1 MRQGWGC
8 GLDPDNTGPQPTI
21 WFSECFT
28 ERLKRPSLDQ
38 APPASADR
46 NRQWEHTGLTG
57 SWGFLEPKNVTGVLV
72 TLALHAVG
80 RGSAPSAEVSSLGS
94 WCSKNTLEFISPF
107 WPGFPHLK
115 IWSEKVSFGVWGCDF
130 NQWSCRPG
138 RFGEPSSLRTAVPVH
153 PTEVRKAKE

>member
-46 NRQWEHTGLTG
+46 NRLWGAHGADWEL
-57 SWGFLEPKNVTGVLV
+57 GFPGTKECDWCASDLG
-72 TLALHAVG
+72 LALCG
-80 RGSAPSAEVSSLGS
+80 EGLSSI
-94 WCSKNTLEFISPF
+94 C
-107 WPGFPHLK
+107 
-115 IWSEKVSFGVWGCDF
+115 
-130 NQWSCRPG
+130 
-138 RFGEPSSLRTAVPVH
+138 
-153 PTEVRKAKE
+153 